1 MKVYLVKYF
10 QGDEIEIMGV
20 YASKELAETN
30 IDIRMD
36 DILFWES
43 AEEKPSKK
51 LLMRQVFSITE
62 MDLVE
67 STD

>member
-1 MKVYLVKYF
+1 VKVYLVEYF
-10 QGDEIEIMGV
+10 QGDEPEIMGV

-36 DILFWES
+36 DILFWKS
-43 AEEKPSKK
+43 VEEKLSKK
-51 LLMRQVFSITE
+51 LLMRQYFSITE